1 MALERTRHTGRQ
13 LRRWLI
19 TGILTVI
26 PLWITWWVFTFIL
39 NQLSRFGTPW
49 VRAAGR
55 AVEPLSPAL
64 SAWLLHPWFQF
75 ACAVL
80 LTLAVLILLGW
91 LTTRVLGR
99 KLLEIV
105 DNLIRRIPLAE
116 RIYGGTRKLISALQQ
131 QPEHVERVVMI
142 PFPSEQMKVIGFV
155 TRVFNDAETGRQL
168 AAVYVP
174 TTPNPTSGY
183 LEIVPVEHVVST
195 DWSVDEAMSF
205 IMTGGT
211 VAPDK
216 LQYHGE
222 SPQISPADPVDNTG
236 AQTRGAHD
244 HGE

>member
-39 NQLSRFGTPW
+39 NQLSKFGMPW

-64 SAWLLHPWFQF
+64 SAWVLHPWFQF
-75 ACAVL
+75 TCAVL
-80 LTLAVLILLGW
+80 LTLAALILLGW

-105 DNLIRRIPLAE
+105 DSLIRRIPLAE

-131 QPEHVERVVMI
+131 QPEQVERVVMI

-155 TRVFNDAETGRQL
+155 TRVFNDAETGREL

-216 LQYHGE
+216 MHYHGQ
-222 SPQISPADPVDNTG
+222 SPQLAPAGTPTADTDDKDGEPEH
-236 AQTRGAHD
+236 AQ
-244 HGE
+244 